1 MVRTIIRLAIVALI
15 VHAGV
20 KTLPI
25 FWTHFKFRDAVED
38 MAMFS
43 QKRTEAEIAER
54 VLDIAERMEVPLM
67 RDGLQVHRAQG
78 MTYVDATYTAQL
90 EYFPRRYY
98 PWQFTLD
105 IRATPPRF
113 NGFK

>member
-1 MVRTIIRLAIVALI
+1 MLRTVIRLALFALV

-20 KTLPI
+20 KTVPV

-43 QKRTEAEIAER
+43 TKQTDREVADRVMEIA
-54 VLDIAERMEVPLM
+54 ARMGVPLE
-67 RDGLQVHRAQG
+67 RDSLQVHRAQG
-78 MTYVDATYTAQL
+78 MTYVDATYMGQL
-90 EYFPRRYY
+90 EYFPQRFY

-105 IRATPPRF
+105 IRATRPSRRLP
-113 NGFK
+113 

>member
-1 MVRTIIRLAIVALI
+1 MVRSIIRLAIVALI

-20 KTLPI
+20 KTLPV

-43 QKRTEAEIAER
+43 QKRSEGEIAER
-54 VLDIAERMEVPLM
+54 VLDIAERMDVPLT
-67 RDGLQVHRAQG
+67 RDGLKVHRAAG
-78 MTYVDATYTAQL
+78 ITYVDASYTAQL

-98 PWQFTLD
+98 PWQFILD
-105 IRATPPRF
+105 VRATPPRYSPP
-113 NGFK
+113 